1 MRVTVTLTEKD
12 LAALNFCLFALNYL
26 AGFEDELE
34 NLQTG
39 FQSVADAAA
48 EKAAA
53 LHGNI
58 WQAARAQS

>member
-12 LAALNFCLFALNYL
+12 FAALNYL

-53 LHGNI
+53 LHGSI
-58 WQAARAQS
+58 WQAAQAQS